1 MFDFSPDETTR
12 LLLDTVRGF
21 VRTEL
26 FPLEE
31 AVEREGALAPERAAE
46 IFARSRALGLYA
58 MNMPCELGGG
68 GLSAVQVCLVEEQFG
83 HTKDILIRRA
93 FGNAYEVLLEC
104 RGAQRERWLAPVVR
118 GERVC
123 SIAITEPDA
132 GSDAAAI
139 RTRAV
144 RDGDGWSLTGAKHF
158 VSDGL
163 YSDFFVVSA
172 VTDPHAGGRG
182 ISLFLVDK
190 AANGVRVGRDQPM
203 MGLAG
208 TSHVELYFDGVR
220 LGPECLLGAPGRGLA
235 LIFATLGR
243 IRLAHIGAR
252 ALGLARRLL
261 DAMTD
266 YAGRRRQFGRPI
278 GEFQLVGQMLA
289 DSAIEIASARLLM
302 LHTAWR
308 IDRGE
313 PAREGI
319 SMVKVQASETLGR
332 VADRAVQIFG
342 GAGYSKDQPIER
354 IYRDA
359 RVFRIY
365 DGTLRDPSR
374 DRRSRFVGKGGGGG
388 SARVRPESI
397 PAEAASHRHYNTGRS
412 RRVAAVQ
419 VCGRIDRDI
428 VPREAA

>member
-31 AVEREGALAPERAAE
+31 KIERDGALAPKCAAG
-46 IFARSRALGLYA
+46 IFAKSKALGLYA
-58 MNMPCELGGG
+58 MNMPSELGGG
-68 GLSAVQVCLVEEQFG
+68 GLSAIQVCLVEEQFG

-104 RGAQRERWLAPVVR
+104 RGTQRERWLAPVVR

-123 SIAITEPDA
+123 SIAITEPEA

-139 RTRAV
+139 RTRAT
-144 RDGDGWSLTGAKHF
+144 RQGTGWRLTGAKHF

-163 YSDFFVVSA
+163 FSDFFVVSA
-172 VTDPHAGGRG
+172 VTDPDAGRRG

-190 AANGVRVGRDQPM
+190 ATNGVRVGRDQPM
-203 MGLAG
+203 MGLVG
-208 TSHVELYFDGVR
+208 TSHVELFFDDVV
-220 LGPECLLGAPGRGLA
+220 LGPECLLGPPGRGLA
-235 LIFATLGR
+235 LIFGTLGR
-243 IRLAHIGAR
+243 VRLAHVGAR
-252 ALGLARRLL
+252 ALGLSRRLL
-261 DAMTD
+261 DAMTGH
-266 YAGRRRQFGRPI
+266 ANERRQFGQPI
-278 GEFQLVGQMLA
+278 GEFQLVQQMLA
-289 DSAIEIASARLLM
+289 DSAMEIAAARLLM

-342 GAGYSKDQPIER
+342 GTGYCKDHTIER

-359 RVFRIY
+359 RIFRIY
-365 DGTLRDPSR
+365 DGTSEIHRGI
-374 DRRSRFVGKGGGGG
+374 V
-388 SARVRPESI
+388 ARGLLARGAGAILPE
-397 PAEAASHRHYNTGRS
+397 
-412 RRVAAVQ
+412 
-419 VCGRIDRDI
+419 
-428 VPREAA
+428 

>member
-21 VRTEL
+21 VRAEL

-31 AVEREGALAPERAAE
+31 EVEREGALAPERAAG

-58 MNMPCELGGG
+58 MNMPTGLGGG

-123 SIAITEPDA
+123 SIAITEPDT
-132 GSDAAAI
+132 GSDAAGI

-144 RDGDGWSLTGAKHF
+144 RDGEGWRLSGAKHF

-163 YSDFFVVSA
+163 FSDFFVVSA
-172 VTDPHAGGRG
+172 VTDPDAGGRG

-190 AANGVRVGRDQPM
+190 ALDGVRVGRDQPM
-203 MGLAG
+203 MGLRG
-208 TSHVELYFDGVR
+208 TSHVELFFDDVA
-220 LGPECLLGAPGRGLA
+220 LGPECLLGDEGRGLR
-235 LIFATLGR
+235 LVFETLGR
-243 IRLAHIGAR
+243 VRLAHIGAR
-252 ALGLARRLL
+252 ALGLSRRLL
-261 DAMTD
+261 DAMTG
-266 YAGRRRQFGRPI
+266 YANERRQFGRPI
-278 GEFQLVGQMLA
+278 GEFQLVQQMIA

-308 IDRGE
+308 IDRGD

-319 SMVKVQASETLGR
+319 SMVKVQASEALGR
-332 VADRAVQIFG
+332 IADRAVQVFG
-342 GAGYSKDQPIER
+342 GAGYCKDHAIER
-354 IYRDA
+354 MYRDA
-359 RVFRIY
+359 RISRIY
-365 DGTLRDPSR
+365 DGTSEIHRG
-374 DRRSRFVGKGGGGG
+374 VV
-388 SARVRPESI
+388 ARGLLARGAGAVL
-397 PAEAASHRHYNTGRS
+397 AE
-412 RRVAAVQ
+412 
-419 VCGRIDRDI
+419 
-428 VPREAA
+428 

>member
-12 LLLDTVRGF
+12 RLLDTVRRF

-26 FPLEE
+26 FPIEE
-31 AVEREGALAPERAAE
+31 EVEREGGLAPERAAG
-46 IFARSRALGLYA
+46 IFGKARALGLYA

-68 GLSAVQVCLVEEQFG
+68 GLSAVQICLVEEQFG

-104 RGAQRERWLAPVVR
+104 RGVQRERWLAPVVR

-123 SIAITEPDA
+123 SIAITEPGA
-132 GSDAAAI
+132 GSDAAGI

-144 RDGDGWSLTGAKHF
+144 RDGEGWRLNGAKHF

-163 YSDFFVVSA
+163 FSDFFVVSA
-172 VTDPHAGGRG
+172 VTDPDAGGHG

-190 AANGVRVGRDQPM
+190 ALDGMRVGRDQPM
-203 MGLAG
+203 MGLVG
-208 TSHVELYFDGVR
+208 TSHVELFFDDVA
-220 LGPECLLGAPGRGLA
+220 LGPECLLGDEGRGLG
-235 LIFATLGR
+235 LVFNTLGR

-252 ALGLARRLL
+252 ALGLSRRLL

-266 YAGRRRQFGRPI
+266 YANERRQFGRPI
-278 GEFQLVGQMLA
+278 GEFQLVQQMIA

-308 IDRGE
+308 IDRGD

-319 SMVKVQASETLGR
+319 SMVKVQASESLGR
-332 VADRAVQIFG
+332 VADRAVQVFG
-342 GAGYSKDQPIER
+342 GAGYCKDHAVER
-354 IYRDA
+354 MYRDA
-359 RVFRIY
+359 RISRIY
-365 DGTLRDPSR
+365 DGTSEIHRG
-374 DRRSRFVGKGGGGG
+374 VV
-388 SARVRPESI
+388 ARGLLAQGAGAVLPE
-397 PAEAASHRHYNTGRS
+397 
-412 RRVAAVQ
+412 
-419 VCGRIDRDI
+419 
-428 VPREAA
+428 